1 MIERI
6 AEAISPALENSIIRQ
21 IRRNHGL
28 EHATVHILSGNIQNL
43 RMAGRS
49 SNNGFMLVGDVPTEK
64 VESAANDAL
73 KRLQNGEHKLAV
85 HPHCGTNLATT
96 GFMTTLVGLVGFGWN
111 GKRLSFDRLSWIVL
125 MMTLAVIFSR
135 PLGTDIQRHITTK
148 GDIGDLE
155 IVKVNRRQ
163 IRWWFGRE
171 PIIIHNITTR
181 NG

>member
-21 IRRNHGL
+21 IRRNHSL

-43 RMAGRS
+43 RVAGRS
-49 SNNGFMLVGDVPTEK
+49 SNNGFILIGNLPTEE
-64 VESAANDAL
+64 VENAAKDAL
-73 KRLQNGEHKLAV
+73 KRLQNGEHNLAV

-96 GFMTTLVGLVGFGWN
+96 GFLTTLVGLFGFGWN
-111 GKRLSFDRLSWIVL
+111 GKRLSFDRLSRIML

-135 PLGTDIQRHITTK
+135 PLGMDIQRHITTK
-148 GDIGDLE
+148 GDIGDME
-155 IVKVNRRQ
+155 IVKVKRHQ

-171 PIIIHNITTR
+171 PIIMHSISTHN
-181 NG
+181 G